1 MLLSVVIP
9 AHNEEECIERVV
21 LELVHALR
29 QAEVPH
35 EILVVDDHSTDRT
48 GALLDALAR
57 REPTVRVV
65 HRTDAPGFGRAIR
78 DGLAAMRGDCCAIVM
93 GDGSDDA
100 ADVVQYYRKL
110 LEGYDCVYGSRF
122 IRGGRVKDYPLVK
135 LLVNRLGNTF
145 MRLLFWTRHNDLS
158 NAFKA
163 YRTEVIRAIEPLQ
176 ASHFNITVELS
187 LKALVRGYRIAT
199 VPIAWYG
206 RTAGVTKLRLR
217 VMMRKYLFTIL
228 YVWLEKHL
236 IADEYPA
243 LERRQEPPAHPVG
256 GVRGTGRR

>member
-9 AHNEEECIERVV
+9 AHNEEECIEAVVQDLVRV
-21 LELVHALR
+21 LD
-29 QAEVPH
+29 QAAVPH
-35 EILVVDDHSTDRT
+35 EIIVVDDHSSDST
-48 GALLDALAR
+48 GAILDRLAAQVA
-57 REPTVRVV
+57 TVRVL
-65 HRTDAPGFGRAIR
+65 HRSGAPGFGRAIR
-78 DGLAAMRGDCCAIVM
+78 EGLSAMRGECCAIVM

-100 ADVVQYYRKL
+100 QDVVRYYRKL
-110 LEGYDCVYGSRF
+110 QEGYDCVYGSRF
-122 IRGGRVKDYPLVK
+122 IRGGRVVDYPRLK
-135 LLVNRLGNTF
+135 LLVNLLGNTF
-145 MRLLFWTRHNDLS
+145 MRLLFWTSHNDLS

-163 YRTEVIRAIEPLQ
+163 YRTEVIRAIEPIQ

-187 LKALVRGYRIAT
+187 LKPLVRGYRIAT

-217 VMMRKYLFTIL
+217 VMMRKYLFTML

-243 LERRQEPPAHPVG
+243 LDRAPKLPAGPA
-256 GVRGTGRR
+256 R